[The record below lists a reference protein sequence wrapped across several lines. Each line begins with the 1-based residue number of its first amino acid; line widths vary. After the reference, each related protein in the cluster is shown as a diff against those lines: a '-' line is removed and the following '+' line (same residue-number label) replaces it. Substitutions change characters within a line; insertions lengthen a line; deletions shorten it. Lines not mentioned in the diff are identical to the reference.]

1 MNFLGDILTVI
12 LGLLGAVFFF
22 VIEIFILP
30 GFGVMGVI
38 GTVLIL
44 LSIFQA
50 YKSLGTEAAFYTLF
64 VGLIVAGL
72 FLFYFIRRKL
82 FKRSTLQYRLSKEDG
97 FAVRYFLL
105 EEFMNREGIA
115 VTNLRPI
122 GIIQIDDERLDAM
135 TEGTTFIEKGSRVK
149 VVDIEG
155 NKLVV
160 KKIQEV

>member
-12 LGLLGAVFFF
+12 VGLLGAVFFF

-44 LSIFQA
+44 LSIFHA

-64 VGLIVAGL
+64 AGLIVAGL
-72 FLFYFIRRKL
+72 FLYYFIRRKL

-105 EEFMNREGIA
+105 EEFMNREGTA
-115 VTNLRPI
+115 LTNLKPI
-122 GIIQIDDERLDAM
+122 GIIQIDDERLDAVA
-135 TEGTTFIEKGSRVK
+135 EGTSFIEKGSRVK

>member
-12 LGLLGAVFFF
+12 VGLLGAVFFF

-44 LSIFQA
+44 LSIFHA

-72 FLFYFIRRKL
+72 FLYYFIRRKL

-105 EEFMNREGIA
+105 EEFMNREGTA
-115 VTNLRPI
+115 LTNLKPI
-122 GIIQIDDERLDAM
+122 GIIQIDDERLDAVA
-135 TEGTTFIEKGSRVK
+135 EGTSFIEKGSRVK

-160 KKIQEV
+160 RKIQEV

>member
-1 MNFLGDILTVI
+1 MNFLIDIITVI

-22 VIEIFILP
+22 LIEIFILP

-38 GTVLIL
+38 GTVLVL
-44 LSIFQA
+44 LSVFHA

-64 VGLIVAGL
+64 AGLILTGL

-82 FKRSTLQYRLSKEDG
+82 FKRSTLQYRLSREDG
-97 FAVRYFLL
+97 FAVRYFLV
-105 EEFMNREGIA
+105 EEYMNREGQA

-122 GIIQIDDERLDAM
+122 GIIQIDDERLDAVA
-135 TEGTTFIEKGSRVK
+135 EGTAFIPKGSKVK

-160 KKIQEV
+160 QKIEEV